1 MKFDLTDTRIFL
13 KPGVTDL
20 RISTDEI
27 LHLIKN
33 IMEKDPLSG
42 AVFLFCNRRRN
53 ILKAIWWD
61 RTGFWIAQKKLEKHR
76 WPLMNMLRRGFPL
89 KYLKLHLGLLLVL

>member
-33 IMEKDPLSG
+33 IMEKDPK
-42 AVFLFCNRRRN
+42 RN
-53 ILKAIWWD
+53 LKNTD
-61 RTGFWIAQKKLEKHR
+61 GHGRKTKKQ
-76 WPLMNMLRRGFPL
+76 
-89 KYLKLHLGLLLVL
+89 